1 MQEVVSLQSLPL
13 NIGPDIGLVCP
24 TSNFLTNIV
33 IESSWMSAIWRLCNI
48 QAGRAKLLFA
58 TLCAYWLF
66 WRPALTKLQC

>member
-24 TSNFLTNIV
+24 TSNLLTNIV

-48 QAGRAKLLFA
+48 QAGRA
-58 TLCAYWLF
+58 
-66 WRPALTKLQC
+66 